1 MKISASLLFFTGGE
15 SARLRRDAQYRNY
28 QAQLNQFDQFDDSYG
43 AKDLAYFDNKIKPI
57 RNQDLFNNVDLYNSN
72 LDLFN
77 ADNDVDAGY
86 ATDFVFDG
94 SRNEYYPIDITQ
106 GDNYGNSVQY
116 QALGRID
123 DSADEWIDDD
133 LLSTSSMSSRTYG
146 SRDRTFDILDDED
159 DDEDLFGDDLNLID
173 DDDEEELENE
183 LAMDLALNVI
193 QNELE
198 NKRVV
203 DNALGYALGQLDAD
217 DIFDDDEED
226 NDDLMFESDLFDD
239 EEDEDEDDS
248 VNDLMNEI
256 RILDLVD
263 ELDSRQL

>member
-1 MKISASLLFFTGGE
+1 MGKTILSEQKMKISASLLFFTGGE
-15 SARLRRDAQYRNY
+15 SARLRRDPQYRNY
-28 QAQLNQFDQFDDSYG
+28 QAQLNQYDQFDGPY
-43 AKDLAYFDNKIKPI
+43 LADRAETRRPYSA
-57 RNQDLFNNVDLYNSN
+57 QDLVDFENDIQNVDLFDSGVNP
-72 LDLFN
+72 FN
-77 ADNDVDAGY
+77 ADRDDFGY
-86 ATDFVFDG
+86 GG
-94 SRNEYYPIDITQ
+94 SKKEYYPIDITQ

-123 DSADEWIDDD
+123 DASDEWIDDD

-146 SRDRTFDILDDED
+146 SRDRTFDFLDVED
-159 DDEDLFGDDLNLID
+159 DNGDLFDDALNLMD
-173 DDDEEELENE
+173 DDQDELENE

-198 NKRVV
+198 NERV
-203 DNALGYALGQLDAD
+203 D
-217 DIFDDDEED
+217 DIFDDEEED
-226 NDDLMFESDLFDD
+226 NDDLIFDNGLFDD
-239 EEDEDEDDS
+239 EEDENEDDS